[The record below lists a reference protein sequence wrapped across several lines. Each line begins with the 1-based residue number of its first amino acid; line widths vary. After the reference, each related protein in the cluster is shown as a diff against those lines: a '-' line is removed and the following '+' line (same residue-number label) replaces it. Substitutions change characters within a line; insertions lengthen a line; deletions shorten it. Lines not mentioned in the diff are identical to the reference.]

1 MSEPSEGPSFRS
13 SKSTEEIQAAY
24 DEEEATN
31 YAETHWLKR
40 RIERRT
46 RRHQFGDA
54 TGRVLDVACGTGVNF
69 PHLPESADL
78 VGIDVSTPMLAR
90 AREKAD
96 ELGRQVELEQMD
108 AQRLSFAN
116 DSFDHVI
123 SSLSTCTFPDPIEAL
138 NEMGRVCKPDGQI
151 RLLEHHK
158 WDAPVLGSVTERI
171 NEGEYE
177 RVGCRLYEDP
187 TAVVGQSN
195 LEVVTDRRWR
205 LPPFTGVVARP
216 SATFE
221 TSIRQED
228 PRSIP

>member
-24 DEEEATN
+24 DEEEATS

-78 VGIDVSTPMLAR
+78 IGVDVSKPMLLR
-90 AREKAD
+90 AREVAD
-96 ELGRQVELEQMD
+96 DLGRPVELEQMD
-108 AQRLSFAN
+108 AQRVSFADN
-116 DSFDHVI
+116 SFDHVI

-158 WDAPVLGSVTERI
+158 WNAPVLGRVTERI

-187 TAVVGQSN
+187 TGVVRQSN
-195 LEVVTDRRWR
+195 LDVITDRRWR
-205 LPPFTGVVARP
+205 LPPFTGIVARP
-216 SATFE
+216 PK
-221 TSIRQED
+221 TSDIST
-228 PRSIP
+228 P